1 MPALTH
7 GRVVNGYNLLPRS
20 VKRVKTQTKCGEK
33 DSCCISSPH
42 QYNNMHPGSIFQR
55 RRIPTRPC
63 NRKYASTVVTGRS
76 FAAKRAIARRVAN
89 CNSTH
94 PKSAT
99 TLSFNISVQYV
110 GDEIPSEN
118 PKWLQAFKRAPE
130 ETLKNILGKTF
141 WFLDTNANP
150 YAEDNPNGSKED
162 YNIIH
167 IENYSVT
174 FLHMY
179 TAPYN
184 GPNNGPYNFFYFNI
198 KAHTN
203 KIYLKPKG
211 APDSTELKVISQ
223 NKILLKKPYLW
234 VLYPENLITVIND
247 SKLLLNEEINFD
259 YCISG
264 GNIPPGE
271 ATPCPAEA
279 TPGHVPGDFKIIQ
292 YASSINCCCN
302 LPTVTYPKPGHRK

>member
-76 FAAKRAIARRVAN
+76 FAAKRAIARRVAD
-89 CNSTH
+89 CNSSH

-110 GDEIPSEN
+110 GDEIPSAN

-141 WFLDTNANP
+141 WFFDTQTNP
-150 YAEDNPNGSKED
+150 FGEDNPNGIKQD
-162 YNIIH
+162 MNIIH

-174 FLHMY
+174 YLHMY
-179 TAPYN
+179 NAPFNGPYN
-184 GPNNGPYNFFYFNI
+184 GPYNYIFFNI

-211 APDSTELKVISQ
+211 ISFCTPEVKVISQ
-223 NKILLKKPYLW
+223 NNILLKKPAFWELAH
-234 VLYPENLITVIND
+234 ENFIKVIND
-247 SKLLLNEEINFD
+247 SKLLINGAGNFD
-259 YCISG
+259 YYILGFEKYPSNG
-264 GNIPPGE
+264 TAPPDFI
-271 ATPCPAEA
+271 
-279 TPGHVPGDFKIIQ
+279 PGDFKIIP

-302 LPTVTYPKPGHRK
+302 LPTVTYPKPGQRK

>member
-1 MPALTH
+1 
-7 GRVVNGYNLLPRS
+7 
-20 VKRVKTQTKCGEK
+20 
-33 DSCCISSPH
+33 
-42 QYNNMHPGSIFQR
+42 MHPGSIFQR

-99 TLSFNISVQYV
+99 TLSFNILVQYV
-110 GDEIPSEN
+110 GDHLFSENSAN

-141 WFLDTNANP
+141 WVFDTQTNP
-150 YAEDNPNGSKED
+150 FADDDPNGSKED
-162 YNIIH
+162 FNIIH

-184 GPNNGPYNFFYFNI
+184 GPYNGPYNYFYFNI

-211 APDSTELKVISQ
+211 VSTGASEVKVISQ

-234 VLYPENLITVIND
+234 LLFPENLIKVIND
-247 SKLLLNEEINFD
+247 SKLFFYGGINFD

-264 GNIPPGE
+264 RSIPP
-271 ATPCPAEA
+271 ADA
-279 TPGHVPGDFKIIQ
+279 TPGYVPGDFKIIP
-292 YASSINCCCN
+292 YSSSINCCCN
-302 LPTVTYPKPGHRK
+302 LPTVTYPKPGKRK

>member
-76 FAAKRAIARRVAN
+76 FAAKRAIARRVAD

-94 PKSAT
+94 PKSAY
-99 TLSFNISVQYV
+99 TLSFNISVQYE
-110 GDEIPSEN
+110 GDEITPADT
-118 PKWLQAFKRAPE
+118 KWLAAFKRAPE
-130 ETLKNILGKTF
+130 ETLKKLLGKTF
-141 WFLDTNANP
+141 WIFDTQTNP
-150 YAEDNPNGSKED
+150 FAGDNPNGANQD
-162 YNIIH
+162 INIIH

-174 FLHMY
+174 FLNMF
-179 TAPYN
+179 TDPYDAAA
-184 GPNNGPYNFFYFNI
+184 NFFYFNI

-211 APDSTELKVISQ
+211 VPFDTSEVKVISQ
-223 NKILLKKPYLW
+223 NQILLKKPYYWELA
-234 VLYPENLITVIND
+234 PGNFIKVIND
-247 SKLLLNEEINFD
+247 SKLLLNGGINFN
-259 YCISG
+259 YCIMG
-264 GNIPPGE
+264 YEKLPPNIVPP
-271 ATPCPAEA
+271 PDY
-279 TPGHVPGDFKIIQ
+279 VPGDFKIIQ